1 MYPGWM
7 LLSLALSWASGTH
20 AQYDIDTRLP
30 SCETLRWSEAV
41 HRAYPDVEEI
51 CEGVYQKDGRLYARA
66 SIEVVRTAG
75 NRMTIRTLHTDGSP
89 GHQRSM
95 RVPPDWRAHIDGRD
109 YRAGELVPGQR
120 LTVYIP
126 EDRFTLLLE
135 DGAGNEPLAA
145 DASPSTPVE

>member
-1 MYPGWM
+1 MSPGRM
-7 LLSLALSWASGTH
+7 SLPLALLWAAGAL

-41 HRAYPDVEEI
+41 HRAYPDVEQI
-51 CEGVYQKDGRLYARA
+51 CEGVYQMDGRLYARA
-66 SIEVVRTAG
+66 SIEVVRTTG

-89 GHQRSM
+89 GHQRSV
-95 RVPPDWRAHIDGRD
+95 RVPPDWRANIDGRD

-126 EDRFTLLLE
+126 EDRFNLLLE
-135 DGAGNEPLAA
+135 GGAENAPLAA
-145 DASPSTPVE
+145 DGSPPAEE